1 MLVVVQKIELSE
13 CTSFSFHTVK
23 AKSLLSKQHKMLII
37 LSFVSLPTV
46 DLDVEPF
53 RKQWDIMSHS

>member
-1 MLVVVQKIELSE
+1 MVVVQKIELFDR
-13 CTSFSFHTVK
+13 TSFSFQTGK

-46 DLDVEPF
+46 DLDVETF
-53 RKQWDIMSHS
+53 KKQWDIMSHS